1 MFRDFFQILKLNG
14 YSAIYF
20 MEPSG
25 EKLSNL
31 RKPGRI
37 AENPL
42 VCLAGHTALA
52 KRAFQVDVHYIE
64 LTPTDVRGDQVMG
77 SFEVSIPFLFVEN
90 RNISI

>member
-31 RKPGRI
+31 QKPGRI
-37 AENPL
+37 AENPV

-52 KRAFQVDVHYIE
+52 KRAFQVDVLYRVN
-64 LTPTDVRGDQVMG
+64 TD
-77 SFEVSIPFLFVEN
+77 
-90 RNISI
+90 